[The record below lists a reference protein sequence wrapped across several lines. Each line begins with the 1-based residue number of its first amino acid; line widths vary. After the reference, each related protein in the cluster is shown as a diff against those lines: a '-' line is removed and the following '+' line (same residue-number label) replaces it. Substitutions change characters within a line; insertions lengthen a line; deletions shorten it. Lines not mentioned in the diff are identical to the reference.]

1 MDRQAK
7 NVFHLIALSFSDL
20 ILFQLNA
27 DMMTLNR
34 TAIAASVASA
44 FSAPALGA
52 AVSFAVAACP
62 EPVDYNITDFITCL
76 RRACM
81 NSVSASPLMK
91 MAAESVKAMAVAP
104 PTEAPAAA

>member
-1 MDRQAK
+1 MDRQAQ

-44 FSAPALGA
+44 FSSPALGA

-62 EPVDYNITDFITCL
+62 EPVDYKVTDFVTCL
-76 RRACM
+76 KTACM
-81 NSVSASPLMK
+81 NSVSVSPFMQMAK
-91 MAAESVKAMAVAP
+91 TSFQSMMAAP
-104 PTEAPAAA
+104 PAGAPAAA